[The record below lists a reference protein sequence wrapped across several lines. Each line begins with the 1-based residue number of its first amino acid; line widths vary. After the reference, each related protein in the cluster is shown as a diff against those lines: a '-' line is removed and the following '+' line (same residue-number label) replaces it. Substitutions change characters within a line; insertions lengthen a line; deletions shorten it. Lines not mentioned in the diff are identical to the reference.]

1 MSEQHEQKDD
11 IAPVIRT
18 VGLTRKFDDTIA
30 VDNLNLTIAPGAI
43 FGLLG
48 PNGAGKTT
56 TIKMLTTL
64 LAPTAGTALIDGY
77 DVVKDSAQVRRRIG
91 YVPQLLSADGAL
103 TGTENLMLSARLY
116 RIPRKDRK
124 TKITDALRFMGLE
137 EAAHTLVRKYSGGM
151 VRRLEIA
158 QAMLHRPAV
167 LFLDEPTI
175 GLDPIARHLVWDRL
189 REMRDAA
196 MTILLT
202 THDMEEADA
211 LCGTLAIMHRGVIA
225 AQGSPA
231 QLKAGI
237 GPSATL
243 DEVFALYGGGSVDA
257 GGNYRDIRD
266 ARSTAQRLG

>member
-1 MSEQHEQKDD
+1 MSEQQDD

-64 LAPTAGTALIDGY
+64 LPPSAGTALIDGY
-77 DVVKDSAQVRRRIG
+77 DIVKDSAQVRRRIG

-103 TGTENLMLSARLY
+103 TGIENLMLSARLY
-116 RIPRKDRK
+116 RIPHRDRE

-137 EAAHTLVRKYSGGM
+137 EAAHGLVRTYSGGM
-151 VRRLEIA
+151 IRRLEIA

-202 THDMEEADA
+202 THDMEEPDE

-237 GPSATL
+237 GPLATL
-243 DEVFALYGGGSVDA
+243 DDVFALYGGGSVDT
-257 GGNYRDIRD
+257 GGNYRDISN